1 MILIKRKNLALFLR
15 SKLHSSRCCG
25 ITHSYRSLQ
34 AGLATPS
41 HCLQRSH
48 SAALCS
54 PLKTGLGSLH
64 STSARAGV
72 HVFPKR
78 IGKHE
83 GPATPPA
90 VALQTHRAIQ
100 LSLSPHRPSRYQ
112 EYKTDKTRHVIF
124 YLPHSIFLNL
134 SLLLL
139 TLQANTKMTRL
150 NL

>member
-1 MILIKRKNLALFLR
+1 MLWDNPQLLISAGRACHPISLPAEIPQ
-15 SKLHSSRCCG
+15 CC
-25 ITHSYRSLQ
+25 SL
-34 AGLATPS
+34 LPS
-41 HCLQRSH
+41 ED
-48 SAALCS
+48 
-54 PLKTGLGSLH
+54 TGLGSLH
-64 STSARAGV
+64 RTSARAGV

-100 LSLSPHRPSRYQ
+100 LSLSPHRPSHYQ